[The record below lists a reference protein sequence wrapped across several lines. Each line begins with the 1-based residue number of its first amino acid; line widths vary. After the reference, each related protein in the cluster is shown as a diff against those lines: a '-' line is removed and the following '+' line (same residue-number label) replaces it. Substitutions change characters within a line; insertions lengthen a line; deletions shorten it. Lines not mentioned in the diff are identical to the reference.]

1 MKRLNSLNTLLFAA
15 ALFFGVAL
23 SFNVSGSTAA
33 EASISSGECLRC
45 VDGETCTRSLSGG
58 TQCYGDCTH
67 DDNCSTKIEP
77 LPPIILS
84 Q

>member
-1 MKRLNSLNTLLFAA
+1 MKYFDRVNILFVAA
-15 ALFFGVAL
+15 VLFFSFAL
-23 SFNVSGSTAA
+23 STSLSDASEIEVTAA
-33 EASISSGECLRC
+33 GECLRC

-77 LPPIILS
+77 LPPVRLS